1 MIEETAYRRA
11 GGARV
16 QARRAIRR
24 AHELLGDAPAF
35 LPLQRLLTPES
46 ARERAVTERTQLV
59 IEGFP
64 RSGNTFAAKAF
75 ALSQRR
81 PVVVASHVHLP
92 AQVKLAVRRGVPTM
106 VLVRDAADAAISMAI
121 ADPHHRVEHLVRY
134 WVHYHS
140 QIRPLR
146 TEVLLVTFE
155 EATSDFGAVVDRLN
169 ACFGTRFDRFEH
181 TPANVEV
188 VFAAIDAKQ
197 RTVHGETRY
206 REAVARPEASRAA
219 ARAALAARLDAPA
232 HRALVDRARAL
243 YDELVGD
250 R

>member
-1 MIEETAYRRA
+1 MTEETAYRPA
-11 GGARV
+11 GGTRV
-16 QARRAIRR
+16 QVRRAIRR

-46 ARERAVTERTQLV
+46 ARDRAVSERTQLV

-75 ALSQRR
+75 ALSQRH

-106 VLVRDAADAAISMAI
+106 VLVRDPADAAISMAI

-134 WVHYHS
+134 WAHYHS

-146 TEVLLVTFE
+146 GEVLLVAFE
-155 EATSDFGAVVDRLN
+155 EATIDFGAVIDRLN
-169 ACFGTRFDRFEH
+169 ARFETRFDRFEH
-181 TPANVEV
+181 TPANVDA
-188 VFAAIDAKQ
+188 VFAAIDDKQ
-197 RTVHGETRY
+197 RTVHGEARY

-219 ARAALAARLDAPA
+219 ARAALSARLALPA
-232 HRALVDRARAL
+232 NQILVDRARAL
-243 YDELVGD
+243 HDDLMG
-250 R
+250 RR